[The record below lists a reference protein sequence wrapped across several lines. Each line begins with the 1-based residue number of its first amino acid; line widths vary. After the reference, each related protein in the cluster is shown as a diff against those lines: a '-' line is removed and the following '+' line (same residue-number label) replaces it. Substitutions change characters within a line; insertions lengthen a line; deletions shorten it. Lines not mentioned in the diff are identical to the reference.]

1 MQHKITGVGVLRKI
15 RFIHPKNIKCSKIN
29 PLKFYWK
36 FQDFLPK
43 NLF

>member
-1 MQHKITGVGVLRKI
+1 MTSAGVLRKM
-15 RFIHPKNIKCSKIN
+15 RFIHLENIKCSKIN

-43 NLF
+43 NFF